1 MGSDK
6 KNYDFI
12 TAGFKNKDFTEYGEC
27 TECDEAISFI
37 EEVLKDGR
45 YKDFSII
52 ITGHSLGA
60 LLSDVTLYHLN
71 TKGNTNCKSIVF
83 ANPGSKTF
91 LEKVAS
97 QNGEKLNSDL
107 YKSVSL
113 AINLKGDKLVDHKNQ
128 LGSEWFID
136 TDQYFKCPSFLDQP
150 ICTYA
155 GNNHMLKNIR
165 DAVNTFSAEQINTEL
180 PNGWELETKDAAE
193 KAEADRKA
201 AEKAEADRKAAEK
214 AEADRKAAEKAEADR
229 KAAEK
234 AEADRK
240 AAEKAEADRKAAE
253 KAEADRKAAEK
264 AEADRKA
271 AEKAEADRK
280 AAEKAEADRKAAEKA
295 EADRKAAEKAE
306 ADRKAAE
313 KAEADRKAAE
323 KAEADRKAAEKA
335 EADRK
340 AAEKAAK
347 DAADKAEAQ
356 EAIIT
361 IAKDEVLKKNL
372 PINENNL
379 NVLKNVNFDTLTA
392 QYSKESVEDAITTI
406 IARKQDFQ
414 QEHLP
419 NLVKSHEIFSGSNTY
434 TAEELD
440 QAESCIMDG
449 EC

>member
-1 MGSDK
+1 MNKTQLIETFQNKIKNLNNIKGTKDQLDLLYKLNVSAYKGKPFKGDEYTFVSARDKNGYYGSAHVNEEQKQLIFTHRGTDSVNPLGSDK

-27 TECDEAISFI
+27 TECDEAIIFI
-37 EEVLKDGR
+37 EEVLKDGK

-97 QNGEKLNSDL
+97 ENGEKLNSDL

-136 TDQYFKCPSFLDQP
+136 TDQDFGCPSFFDQP

-214 AEADRKAAEKAEADR
+214 AEADRKATEKAEADR

-234 AEADRK
+234 AEA
-240 AAEKAEADRKAAE
+240 
-253 KAEADRKAAEK
+253 
-264 AEADRKA
+264 
-271 AEKAEADRK
+271 
-280 AAEKAEADRKAAEKA
+280 
-295 EADRKAAEKAE
+295 
-306 ADRKAAE
+306 
-313 KAEADRKAAE
+313 
-323 KAEADRKAAEKA
+323 
-335 EADRK
+335 
-340 AAEKAAK
+340 
-347 DAADKAEAQ
+347 Q
-356 EAIIT
+356 EAIII

-372 PINENNL
+372 PINENNID
-379 NVLKNVNFDTLTA
+379 VLKNVNLNTLTD
-392 QYSKESVEDAITTI
+392 QYSKESIEDAMATI
-406 IARKQDFQ
+406 IASKQDFQ

-419 NLVKSHEIFSGSNTY
+419 NLVQSHEIFSDSNTY
-434 TAEELD
+434 SAEELD

>member
-1 MGSDK
+1 LGPDK

-12 TAGFKNKDFTEYGEC
+12 TAGFKNKDFTGYGEC
-27 TECDEAISFI
+27 TECDEVISFI
-37 EEVLKDGR
+37 EEVLKDAK

-60 LLSDVTLYHLN
+60 LLSDVTLYHLK
-71 TKGNTNCKSIVF
+71 TKGNTNCESIVF

-91 LEKVAS
+91 LEKIAS
-97 QNGEKLNSDL
+97 QKGGKFNSDL
-107 YKSVSL
+107 YKSISL
-113 AINLKGDKLVDHKNQ
+113 AINIKGDKLVNHKNQ

-136 TDQYFKCPSFLDQP
+136 TDKDWGCPSWSPVDQT

-165 DAVNTFSAEQINTEL
+165 NTINDLSLEQINNEL
-180 PNGWELETKDAAE
+180 PNGWELEATIETD
-193 KAEADRKA
+193 KAEAERI
-201 AEKAEADRKAAEK
+201 
-214 AEADRKAAEKAEADR
+214 
-229 KAAEK
+229 
-234 AEADRK
+234 
-240 AAEKAEADRKAAE
+240 
-253 KAEADRKAAEK
+253 
-264 AEADRKA
+264 
-271 AEKAEADRK
+271 
-280 AAEKAEADRKAAEKA
+280 
-295 EADRKAAEKAE
+295 
-306 ADRKAAE
+306 
-313 KAEADRKAAE
+313 
-323 KAEADRKAAEKA
+323 
-335 EADRK
+335 
-340 AAEKAAK
+340 AK
-347 DAADKAEAQ
+347 EAADKAEAERIAKEAADKAEAERIAKEAADKAEAERIAKEAADKAEAERIAKEAADKAEAERIAK